1 MKERDPEQ
9 LNIPVAS
16 EEYLLEDII
25 REFGGKPQEESV
37 VEEPTEALFNGE
49 PAEPVGGD
57 TIPFSPVTAEE
68 PDGTDTIR
76 FEPVRAEKSEGD
88 DTIRFEPVCA
98 ESDTIRFEPVRSE
111 ETEATD
117 TIRFE
122 PVRAAEPDDTGDT
135 IKFVPPVIRED
146 EETVSQDVMKADT
159 TVLPAP
165 IPIPTAKERQKTAE
179 LTPQSLLRETAA
191 GRKLQLLRT
200 ILVGILAAVS
210 VYLTLYASFSWTLLG
225 LAEKTPSI
233 LLMILLSVSVLLSKD
248 VLRSG
253 MTDLIRFHPSP
264 FTISALIIA
273 LAGLDALRSAPSRAE
288 NYCGAVTVLL
298 FFLMRA
304 LSAERSGRFHS
315 LRTVCGFRNPM
326 GIFHAPQVSEGASSL
341 RRDPANVNSFLI
353 DLLQKD
359 KPQMILSIY
368 CTLLLPLSAA
378 LAYILT
384 RSGAGDFFL
393 AWLLLLLGGL
403 PFCAALGYPRI
414 FAALAGRLSRI
425 GGALSGWHSAKVFG
439 GKHTIIIR
447 DEDLFPV
454 SGITSNGM
462 KMYGPYRPNRIISYA
477 LAALDAAGSP
487 LAELFEGMLK
497 AQYGTHSVISQY
509 RFYDNNGIGAE
520 IAGDIV
526 LVGSLSFMHSMGVQM
541 PAGAKVRLAVYV
553 SVNGELAGIFALKYK
568 ANKSSRKGLRDV
580 LANRN
585 FSVVVATRDFLITPE
600 LIAAKYAL
608 PTDHMK
614 FPAYP
619 ERLRLAELD
628 PNRKAEQ
635 GGLIAKDTFGAFA
648 STVAAG
654 RTLRITALASLAI
667 CLFAAVLGIVLC
679 SMIIAWN
686 SIAAASPVHILT
698 FQILWSL
705 ALGFV
710 TFIMLRF

>member
-9 LNIPVAS
+9 LNTPDAS

-25 REFGGKPQEESV
+25 REFGGKTP
-37 VEEPTEALFNGE
+37 EEPVSEE
-49 PAEPVGGD
+49 PSAPPGGD
-57 TIPFSPVTAEE
+57 TISFSPVAAEE
-68 PDGTDTIR
+68 PEDGDTIRFEPVSEDEPEDGDTIR
-76 FEPVRAEKSEGD
+76 FEPVRAE
-88 DTIRFEPVCA
+88 EPEDA
-98 ESDTIRFEPVRSE
+98 DE
-111 ETEATD
+111 
-117 TIRFE
+117 
-122 PVRAAEPDDTGDT
+122 T
-135 IKFVPPVIRED
+135 IKFVPPRSDKAEI
-146 EETVSQDVMKADT
+146 SQDVMSADT
-159 TVLPAP
+159 AALPAP
-165 IPIPTAKERQKTAE
+165 IPIPTPKERQKTAE

-191 GRKLQLLRT
+191 GRKLQLFRT
-200 ILVGILAAVS
+200 VLVGILAAVS
-210 VYLTLYASFSWTLLG
+210 VYLTFYAAFSWEHLG
-225 LAEKTPSI
+225 LSEKTPSI
-233 LLMILLSVSVLLSKD
+233 LLMILLSVSVLLSYD
-248 VLRSG
+248 VLWRG
-253 MTDLIRFHPSP
+253 VTDLIRLHPSP
-264 FTISALIIA
+264 FTLSALVIA
-273 LAGLDALRSAPSRAE
+273 LAALDALRAAPSRAV
-288 NYCGAVTVLL
+288 NYCGAVTLLL

-304 LSAERSGRFHS
+304 LSAERRGRFYT
-315 LRTVCGFRNPM
+315 LRAVCGFQKPM
-326 GIFHAPQVSEGASSL
+326 GIFHAPQIVEGASSL
-341 RRDPANVNSFLI
+341 RRDPANVSSFLI

-359 KPQMILSIY
+359 KPQMILSLY
-368 CTLLLPLSAA
+368 CTLLFPLSAA

-384 RSGAGDFFL
+384 RSGVGDFFL

-414 FAALAGRLSRI
+414 FAALAKRLSRI
-425 GGALSGWHSAKVFG
+425 GGALSGWHSAKIFG

-454 SGITSNGM
+454 GGITSNGM

-487 LAELFEGMLK
+487 LAELFEGLLK

-520 IAGDIV
+520 IAGDVV
-526 LVGSLSFMHSMGVQM
+526 LVGSLAFMRSMGVQM

-585 FSVVVATRDFLITPE
+585 FSVVLATRDFLITPE

-614 FPAYP
+614 FPVYP

-654 RTLRITALASLAI
+654 RTLRIASLASMVI
-667 CLFAAVLGIVLC
+667 CLFVAVLGIAMCAL
-679 SMIIAWN
+679 IIAWN
-686 SIAAASPVHILT
+686 SIAAASPVHVLT
-698 FQILWSL
+698 FQLVWSL

>member
-1 MKERDPEQ
+1 MNERDPEQ
-9 LNIPVAS
+9 LNIPDAS
-16 EEYLLEDII
+16 EEYLLEDIL
-25 REFGGKPQEESV
+25 REFGGKPEEASV
-37 VEEPTEALFNGE
+37 SEEPTAEPADEA
-49 PAEPVGGD
+49 PAEPLGGD
-57 TIPFSPVTAEE
+57 TIPFSPVAAEE
-68 PDGTDTIR
+68 AEGSDTIRIEPVRAEEAESTDTIC
-76 FEPVRAEKSEGD
+76 FEPVRAEVTESAD
-88 DTIRFEPVCA
+88 DTIQ
-98 ESDTIRFEPVRSE
+98 
-111 ETEATD
+111 
-117 TIRFE
+117 
-122 PVRAAEPDDTGDT
+122 
-135 IKFVPPVIRED
+135 FVPPRTD
-146 EETVSQDVMKADT
+146 GAAKPRSDMDADT
-159 TVLPAP
+159 AVLPAL
-165 IPIPTAKERQKTAE
+165 IPIPSAKERQKKAE
-179 LTPQSLLRETAA
+179 LTAQSVLRETAA

-200 ILVGILAAVS
+200 VLVGILAAAS
-210 VYLTLYASFSWTLLG
+210 VYLTFYASFSWDHLG
-225 LAEKTPSI
+225 LSEKTPSV
-233 LLMILLSVSVLLSKD
+233 LLMILLSVSVLLSYD
-248 VLRSG
+248 VLWRG
-253 MTDLIRFHPSP
+253 VTDLIRFHPSP
-264 FTISALIIA
+264 FTLSALIIA
-273 LAGLDALRSAPSRAE
+273 LAGLDALRAAPSRTE

-298 FFLMRA
+298 FFLMRTLA
-304 LSAERSGRFHS
+304 AERSGRFYT
-315 LRTVCGFRNPM
+315 LRTVCGFKNPM
-326 GIFHAPQVSEGASSL
+326 GIFHAPQVDEGASSL
-341 RRDPANVNSFLI
+341 RRDPANAGSFLI

-384 RSGAGDFFL
+384 RGSAGDFFL

-403 PFCAALGYPRI
+403 PFCAAPAYPRI

-425 GGALSGWHSAKVFG
+425 GGALSGWHSAKIFG

-454 SGITSNGM
+454 GGITSNGM

-487 LAELFEGMLK
+487 LAELFEGLLK

-526 LVGSLSFMHSMGVQM
+526 LVGSLTFMHSMGVQM

-585 FSVVVATRDFLITPE
+585 FSVVLATRDFLITPE

-608 PTDHMK
+608 PTDHMQ

-654 RTLRITALASLAI
+654 RTLRIASLAALAI
-667 CLFAAVLGIVLC
+667 CLFVAVLGIVLW
-679 SMIIAWN
+679 SLIIAWN
-686 SIAAASPVHILT
+686 SVSAASPVHILA
-698 FQILWSL
+698 FQLLWAL

-710 TFIMLRF
+710 RFIMLRF

>member
-1 MKERDPEQ
+1 MNERDPEQ
-9 LNIPVAS
+9 LNTPDAS

-25 REFGGKPQEESV
+25 REFGGKPQD
-37 VEEPTEALFNGE
+37 
-49 PAEPVGGD
+49 EPVSGKPVEPPGGD
-57 TIPFSPVTAEE
+57 TIPFSPVASEE
-68 PDGTDTIR
+68 PDETDTIRFEPVRTEVPEEADTIR
-76 FEPVRAEKSEGD
+76 FEPVRAE
-88 DTIRFEPVCA
+88 
-98 ESDTIRFEPVRSE
+98 ESDDADTTIE
-111 ETEATD
+111 
-117 TIRFE
+117 
-122 PVRAAEPDDTGDT
+122 
-135 IKFVPPVIRED
+135 FVPPRPDKTEVA
-146 EETVSQDVMKADT
+146 QNAMNADT
-159 TVLPAP
+159 AALPAP
-165 IPIPTAKERQKTAE
+165 IPIPTPKERQKTAE

-200 ILVGILAAVS
+200 VLLGILAAVS
-210 VYLTLYASFSWTLLG
+210 AYLTLYASFSWDHLG
-225 LAEKTPSI
+225 LSEKTPSI
-233 LLMILLSVSVLLSKD
+233 LLMILLSVSVLLSYD
-248 VLRSG
+248 VLWRG
-253 MTDLIRFHPSP
+253 VTDLIRFHPSP
-264 FTISALIIA
+264 FTLSALIIA
-273 LAGLDALRSAPSRAE
+273 LAALDALRASPSRAV
-288 NYCGAVTVLL
+288 NYCGAVTLLL
-298 FFLMRA
+298 FFLMRT
-304 LSAERSGRFHS
+304 LSAERSGRFHT
-315 LRTVCGFRNPM
+315 LRAVCAFQKPM
-326 GIFHAPQVSEGASSL
+326 GIFHAPQIDEGASSL

-368 CTLLLPLSAA
+368 CTLLLPFSAA

-384 RSGAGDFFL
+384 RSGVRDFFL

-414 FAALAGRLSRI
+414 FAALAKRLSRI

-454 SGITSNGM
+454 GGITSNGM

-487 LAELFEGMLK
+487 LTELFEGLLK

-520 IAGDIV
+520 IAGDVV
-526 LVGSLSFMHSMGVQM
+526 LVGSLPFMRGMGVQM

-585 FSVVVATRDFLITPE
+585 FSIVVATRDFLITPE

-614 FPAYP
+614 FPVYP

-635 GGLIAKDTFGAFA
+635 GGMIAKDTFGAFA

-654 RTLRITALASLAI
+654 RTLRIAALASVVI
-667 CLFAAVLGIVLC
+667 CLFVAVLGIVMC
-679 SMIIAWN
+679 SLIIAWN

-698 FQILWSL
+698 FQLVWSL
-705 ALGFV
+705 ALAFV
-710 TFIMLRF
+710 TNIMLRF